1 MIKAYCTDTITLKQ
15 YKGSDQW
22 GEHNATTNLTFKAHV
37 DQTQRV
43 IMGQAGQLV
52 TSSGKVLMEKRTIVT
67 TGFATRATNTVSYQ
81 DIITSE
87 GVDYPIIK
95 IAQARDFRVRYLEVY
110 IA

>member
-15 YKGSDQW
+15 YMGADQW
-22 GEHNATTNLTFKAHV
+22 GEHITPVEVTFRAHV

-43 IMGQAGQLV
+43 VIGQAGQLV
-52 TSSGKVLMEKRTIVT
+52 TSTGKVLMDKRTIVT
-67 TGFATRATNTVSYQ
+67 TGFATRAANTISYQ
-81 DIITSE
+81 DIIVIE

-95 IAQARDFRVRYLEVY
+95 IAQARDFRVRHLEVY